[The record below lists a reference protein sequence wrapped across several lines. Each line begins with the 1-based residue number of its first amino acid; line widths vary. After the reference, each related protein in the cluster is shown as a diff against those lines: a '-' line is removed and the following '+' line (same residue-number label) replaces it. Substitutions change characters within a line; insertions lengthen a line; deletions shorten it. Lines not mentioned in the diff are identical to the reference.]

1 MDCRVNLPI
10 PLLSLTDVRVR
21 LGAQHFGPFNF
32 SMTAGERIAI
42 LGPSGAG
49 KSTLLKVLARELPY
63 ERGDALLNKRVLS
76 DWRVAEL
83 SRCRAVLPQSHEVA
97 FGLPTDLVIGLG
109 RVARMHDP
117 KLSDIIRLAAELA
130 CASHLLGR
138 RFDSLSGGEKA
149 RVQLARVFA
158 QLWDAEQ
165 GMVLVDEPLAA
176 LDPGLQFQLMD
187 AIEEF
192 AAERGHSVLA
202 VLHDVNH
209 ALRGFERLLL
219 IKGGQLIGD
228 LPSNA
233 DAIPHLESLYD
244 VRLSTAVCA
253 TGEMLVSPVR
263 GRRAMGALA

>member
-1 MDCRVNLPI
+1 
-10 PLLSLTDVRVR
+10 
-21 LGAQHFGPFNF
+21 
-32 SMTAGERIAI
+32 
-42 LGPSGAG
+42 
-49 KSTLLKVLARELPY
+49 
-63 ERGDALLNKRVLS
+63 
-76 DWRVAEL
+76 
-83 SRCRAVLPQSHEVA
+83 
-97 FGLPTDLVIGLG
+97 
-109 RVARMHDP
+109 
-117 KLSDIIRLAAELA
+117 
-130 CASHLLGR
+130 
-138 RFDSLSGGEKA
+138 
-149 RVQLARVFA
+149 
-158 QLWDAEQ
+158 
-165 GMVLVDEPLAA
+165 MVLVDEPLAA